1 VLKLMNDAYEIFSMF
16 ATILK
21 ESKKEGC
28 EYDDSEINEKCQ
40 QYAILCMLWD
50 GAFS

>member
-1 VLKLMNDAYEIFSMF
+1 MLKLMNDAYEIFSMF